1 MQFNIW
7 IAFLR
12 HYRAMLCIAQTMV
25 SQYVCLSHAN
35 IVSKR
40 LNISPNVF
48 YQRFSGNHTILEFF
62 DTKRYG
68 NIPTQN
74 P

>member
-1 MQFNIW
+1 M
-7 IAFLR
+7 
-12 HYRAMLCIAQTMV
+12 
-25 SQYVCLSHAN
+25 SVCLSVTRQYCLETPKH
-35 IVSKR
+35 IPKR
-40 LNISPNVF
+40 F